1 MRGLIFIILLCCS
14 LKVVPREMLL
24 SLTTI
29 AAQKTWSVTGMLK
42 IAIHSIFSV
51 SDVRRNTRIQ
61 HCFHVG
67 NSVCASMWCVNC
79 PSTEL
84 PT

>member
-29 AAQKTWSVTGMLK
+29 AAQKTWSVTGLLK
-42 IAIHSIFSV
+42 IVIHSIFSV

-67 NSVCASMWCVNC
+67 NSVCTSMWCVNC
-79 PSTEL
+79 PSTEF